1 MFVILSYD
9 VNQKRVGKALRICRK
24 YLAHIQKSVFEG
36 RLTEGQLEKLK
47 RELKRAIDPDKD
59 SVCIYCMES
68 VKYAKKE
75 QIGVMERNSNII

>member
-9 VNQKRVGKALRICRK
+9 VNRKRVGKALRICRK

-36 RLTEGQLEKLK
+36 RLTEGQ
-47 RELKRAIDPDKD
+47 AIDSDED

-68 VKYAKKE
+68 VRYAKKE
-75 QIGVMERNSNII
+75 QIGLIERTSNII